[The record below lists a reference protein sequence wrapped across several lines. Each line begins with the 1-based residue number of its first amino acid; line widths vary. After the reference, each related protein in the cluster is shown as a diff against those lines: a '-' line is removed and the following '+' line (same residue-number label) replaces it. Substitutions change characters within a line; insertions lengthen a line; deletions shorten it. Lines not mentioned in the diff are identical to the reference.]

1 MKGMTNRQLGFFIFL
16 VVLAGATGT
25 GGLPHGRDDWMAYLL
40 LALVAVPLA
49 LFYRRFSGHPPLVQ
63 LREICGK
70 GLGTV
75 LALGYSLLG
84 LLLASASFS
93 VYTEFVIFTG
103 LEYSTPWLNGWM
115 LALAAWAVLQNDLPG
130 LGRLSRLV
138 FSGVLLLMLSEI
150 GIILVKAEPHNLLP
164 MLEDGGSGLPA
175 ILYAGLALVAPPLF
189 FTAFLGQN
197 TEKPVIKTADSDLK
211 SENPITKTANSI
223 TKSSNLITKNRRLGV
238 KWYQNGLV
246 VGSFFAILLVTMDSV
261 ATAMTLGDF
270 LMRRMTYPA
279 YTAMSVVELGK
290 SFHHME
296 LLVSGWLIL
305 TLPFRVCMYLSFAK
319 RTLTALWPKGE
330 RWYPLLLVAACQGL
344 YLMTPAEDAWQ
355 RLEDTR
361 AWVIAATI
369 GLPILLALV
378 QRLRKKNRTT
388 A

>member
-1 MKGMTNRQLGFFIFL
+1 MKGMTNRQVGFFLFL
-16 VVLAGATGT
+16 VVLAGATGI

-40 LALVAVPLA
+40 LAFAAVPLA

-63 LREICGK
+63 LRDICGK
-70 GLGTV
+70 RLGTA

-93 VYTEFVIFTG
+93 VYTDFVVFTG
-103 LEYSTPWLNGWM
+103 LEYSTPWINGWM
-115 LALAAWAVLQNDLPG
+115 LSLAAWAVLSNDLAG
-130 LGRLSRLV
+130 LGRLSRLL

-150 GIILVKAEPHNLLP
+150 GIILIKAEPHNLLP
-164 MLEDGGSGLPA
+164 LLEDGGSGLPA
-175 ILYAGLALVAPPLF
+175 ILYAGLALIAPPLF
-189 FTAFLGQN
+189 FTAFLSQK
-197 TEKPVIKTADSDLK
+197 TEKPVSKRAYPDSK
-211 SENPITKTANSI
+211 NENPITETANSV
-223 TKSSNLITKNRRLGV
+223 TKSPNLITKNHRPGV

-246 VGSFFAILLVTMDSV
+246 VGSFFAILLVTIDSV

-270 LMRRMTYPA
+270 LMSRMTYPA

-290 SFHHME
+290 SFHHIE

-355 RLEDTR
+355 RLADTR
-361 AWVIAATI
+361 IWVIAATV
-369 GLPILLALV
+369 GLPILLAVV
-378 QRLRKKNRTT
+378 QRAKANKKT
-388 A
+388 AA

>member
-1 MKGMTNRQLGFFIFL
+1 MKGMTNRQQGFFIFL

-40 LALVAVPLA
+40 LALLAVPLA

-70 GLGTV
+70 RMGTV

-93 VYTEFVIFTG
+93 VYTDFVVFTG
-103 LEYSTPWLNGWM
+103 LEYSTPWLNGLM
-115 LALAAWAVLQNDLPG
+115 LSVAAFSVLQSDLPG

-138 FSGVLLLMLSEI
+138 FSTVLVLLLCEI
-150 GIILVKAEPHNLLP
+150 GIILVKARPGNLLP
-164 MLEDGGSGLPA
+164 LLENGGNGVPT
-175 ILYAGLALVAPPLF
+175 IVYAGLALVAPPLF
-189 FTAFLGQN
+189 FTAFLGEP
-197 TEKPVIKTADSDLK
+197 TGKPVKKAADADPEGQDPVTKMAK
-211 SENPITKTANSI
+211 SITKTPI
-223 TKSSNLITKNRRLGV
+223 LIRKKYPSGMR
-238 KWYQNGLV
+238 WYQNGLV
-246 VGSFFAILLVTMDSV
+246 VGSFFAILLVTVDSI

-270 LMRRMTYPA
+270 LMQRMTYPA

-319 RTLTALWPKGE
+319 RTLTALWPRGE
-330 RWYPLLLVAACQGL
+330 RWYPLLLVAACCGL

-355 RLEDTR
+355 RLADTR
-361 AWVIAATI
+361 LWVIAATV
-369 GLPILLALV
+369 GLPLLLALL
-378 QRLRKKNRTT
+378 QRRKKRK

>member
-1 MKGMTNRQLGFFIFL
+1 MKGMTNRQQGFFIFL

-40 LALVAVPLA
+40 LALLAVPLA

-70 GLGTV
+70 RLGTV

-93 VYTEFVIFTG
+93 VYTDFVVFTG
-103 LEYSTPWLNGWM
+103 LEYSTPWLNGLM
-115 LALAAWAVLQNDLPG
+115 LSVAAYSVLQSDLPG
-130 LGRLSRLV
+130 LGRLSRLI
-138 FSGVLLLMLSEI
+138 FSTVLVLLLCEI
-150 GIILVKAEPHNLLP
+150 GIILLKARPENLFPL
-164 MLEDGGSGLPA
+164 LENGGKGLPT
-175 ILYAGLALVAPPLF
+175 IVYAGLALVAPPLF
-189 FTAFLGQN
+189 FTAFLGE
-197 TEKPVIKTADSDLK
+197 TREKPMQITTDPPTESQDPV
-211 SENPITKTANSI
+211 TKTAKSI
-223 TKSSNLITKNRRLGV
+223 TKMPILIRKKYPSGMR
-238 KWYQNGLV
+238 WYQNGLV
-246 VGSFFAILLVTMDSV
+246 VGSFFAILLVTVDSV

-270 LMRRMTYPA
+270 LMQRMTYPA

-319 RTLTALWPKGE
+319 RTLTALWPRGE
-330 RWYPLLLVAACQGL
+330 RWYPLLLVVVCCGL

-355 RLEDTR
+355 RLADTR
-361 AWVIAATI
+361 IWVIAATV
-369 GLPILLALV
+369 GLPLLLGLL
-378 QRLRKKNRTT
+378 QRRKKRIS
-388 A
+388 